1 MTSQARLECEGYD
14 RNEKLF
20 CHKYGYT
27 ICTERHSKAGLQ
39 EINIKRSFTAVT
51 WEGSIFSVQRFECL
65 WDSNINLFFVSG
77 PRFSLLVNLTTTLN
91 LHKSYSIEREESSE
105 VWDEKELQYMYAAS
119 NKLCGGTRDD
129 YQKPQAG

>member
-1 MTSQARLECEGYD
+1 MTSQARPECEGCD

-27 ICTERHSKAGLQ
+27 ICTERDSKAGLQ
-39 EINIKRSFTAVT
+39 EINIKRSFKAVS
-51 WEGSIFSVQRFECL
+51 WEGSILSVQRVECL

-77 PRFSLLVNLTTTLN
+77 ARFSLLVNLTTTLN

-105 VWDEKELQYMYAAS
+105 VWDEKELQFMYALS

-129 YQKPQAG
+129 Y

>member
-1 MTSQARLECEGYD
+1 VVTLQARPECEGYD

-27 ICTERHSKAGLQ
+27 ICSERDSKAGLQ
-39 EINIKRSFTAVT
+39 EINIKRSFTAVA
-51 WEGSIFSVQRFECL
+51 WEGSILSVQRVECF

-77 PRFSLLVNLTTTLN
+77 ARFSLLVNLTTTLN

-105 VWDEKELQYMYAAS
+105 VWDGKELQF
-119 NKLCGGTRDD
+119 
-129 YQKPQAG
+129 